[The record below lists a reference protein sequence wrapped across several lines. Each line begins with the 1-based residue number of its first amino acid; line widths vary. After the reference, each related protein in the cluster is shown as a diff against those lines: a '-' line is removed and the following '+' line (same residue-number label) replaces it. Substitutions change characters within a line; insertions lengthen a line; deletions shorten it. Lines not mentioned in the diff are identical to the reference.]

1 MARPAWLSR
10 DVKLTT
16 SGVSLPGL
24 QWVKEGK
31 FAELP
36 SPYPLLPYN
45 VCLLLRT

>member
-16 SGVSLPGL
+16 SVVGLPGL

-31 FAELP
+31 LAELP
-36 SPYPLLPYN
+36 SPYPFLPYN
-45 VCLLLRT
+45 MWLLLRT